1 MKKLLLLFVI
11 LLVPVFASAATLH
24 GTVYDL
30 DFEVVENAVVEI
42 NSNPL
47 QSMIAVNGDYS
58 FELNEGD
65 YILEA
70 KYYIGQTLVSSVS
83 EEVSIVEDGD
93 YVLDLILFPNLD
105 EEIVDDFDFDDEETR
120 TSLTYWMIGLAVF
133 FILFVLF
140 RYKKPKKKKFDR
152 DEADDVLEFIK
163 KEGGRTT
170 QKEIRKNLGF
180 GEAKMSL
187 IIAELEHKKV
197 VKRIKKGRG
206 NIIIL
211 NK

>member
-1 MKKLLLLFVI
+1 MKKLLLLFVV
-11 LLVPVFASAATLH
+11 LLVPVFVSAATLH

-30 DFEVVENAVVEI
+30 DFDVVENAIVEI
-42 NSNPL
+42 NSNPA
-47 QSMIAVNGDYS
+47 QSIIAVNGEYS
-58 FELNEGD
+58 FELNSGE
-65 YILEA
+65 YVLEA

-83 EEVSIVEDGD
+83 EEVSIVEEGD

-105 EEIVDDFDFDDEETR
+105 EEIVDDFDFDDEGTNNY
-120 TSLTYWMIGLAVF
+120 YWVVAVVLLLAVLYF
-133 FILFVLF
+133 L
-140 RYKKPKKKKFDR
+140 YMKKKKPKKKKFDR

-170 QKEIRKNLGF
+170 QKEIRKNLGL

>member
-1 MKKLLLLFVI
+1 MKKLLLLFLV

-30 DFEVVENAVVEI
+30 DFEVVENVVVEI
-42 NSNPL
+42 NSNPM
-47 QSMIAVNGDYS
+47 QSMIAADGDYS
-58 FELNEGD
+58 FELNEGE
-65 YILEA
+65 YVLEA
-70 KYYIGQTLVSSVS
+70 KYYIGQTLISSVS
-83 EEVSIVEDGD
+83 EEVSIIEEGD

-105 EEIVDDFDFDDEETR
+105 DEVIDDFDFDEEETR
-120 TSLTYWMIGLAVF
+120 TSLTYWMIGLAAF

-140 RYKKPKKKKFDR
+140 KKKPKKKVLDK

-170 QKEIRKNLGF
+170 QKEIRKNLGL